1 MVASYNDRFEVTWR
15 DPRDATSVWAIDR
28 IHFAQPLPPLSQDF
42 FEILVGISWE
52 TRSAF
57 ANGYLFMQDFK
68 PPPTPDAVKQAGA
81 FEIWNQKYLP
91 LVKQICA
98 EVRAPDYD
106 AMSASE
112 IAGLLPDVFRR
123 VSEAFRYPTVI
134 ASEFM
139 APALALTL
147 FCEDVLGEDGPVL
160 ATTLLQGFANES
172 VAAGAGLGELA
183 GLAAQHPQLA
193 QALAGGRTEGLD
205 ALDGGPEFL
214 RRFDAYLDSYGWRAD
229 EWCLLHV
236 PTWAEAPETPLR
248 LIADYLRDPAHSPAL
263 SHERSVTA
271 RLDAARQIEARL
283 PSEQREQ
290 FQAMLEKALRHVPF
304 SEERA
309 LWQLIAIGSARVPL
323 MVLGRKLVASN
334 VIDQP
339 EDVFFLCQAELPQL
353 ALDPRSMREAVA
365 ERRAEYEHD
374 RTLTPPQSIGAPLVV
389 GDRSRQSQI
398 IHRYFFG
405 TMPPPS
411 DATVIRGSGASQG
424 VVSGRA
430 RVVTSLA
437 EASRLQPGEILV
449 CRTTAP
455 PWTPLFAIAAGV
467 VTETGGILSHSA
479 ICAREYAIPC
489 VVGTQVATSRI
500 PDGAMVT
507 VDGTKGTVSIED

>member
-15 DPRDATSVWAIDR
+15 DPRDAASIWAIDR

-42 FEILVGISWE
+42 FETLVGISWE
-52 TRSAF
+52 TRSVF

-68 PPPTPDAVKQAGA
+68 PPPTPDEVKQRGA
-81 FEIWNQKYLP
+81 FEIWNEKYLP

-106 AMSASE
+106 AMSAVE
-112 IAGLLPDVFRR
+112 IAGLLPDAFRR

-147 FCEDVLGEDGPVL
+147 FCEQVLGDDGPVL

-172 VAAGAGLGELA
+172 TAAGAGLGNLA
-183 GLAAQHPQLA
+183 QLAAKHPRLA
-193 QALAGGRTEGLD
+193 EALKSGRSEGIEAQEGG
-205 ALDGGPEFL
+205 AEFL
-214 RRFDAYLDSYGWRAD
+214 QRFHVYLDTYGWRAD

-248 LIADYLRDPAHSPAL
+248 LIADYLRDPGHSPAL
-263 SHERSVTA
+263 SHERSVNV

-283 PSEQREQ
+283 PVDQREQ
-290 FQAMLEKALRHVPF
+290 FQAMLDKALRHVPF

-323 MVLGRKLVASN
+323 LALGRKLVEAGA
-334 VIDQP
+334 IDQA
-339 EDVFFLCQAELPQL
+339 EDMFFLSLTELTGL
-353 ALDPRSMREAVA
+353 AATPRSMRDAVA
-365 ERRAEYEHD
+365 QRRTEYEHD
-374 RTLTPPQSIGAPLVV
+374 RTLTPPQSIGAPLIV
-389 GDRSRQSQI
+389 GDRPSQSQI

-405 TMPPPS
+405 TVPPPS

-424 VVSGRA
+424 IVSGKA
-430 RVVTSLA
+430 RIVTSLT

-500 PDGAMVT
+500 QDGANVT
-507 VDGTKGTVSIED
+507 VDGTKGTVTIDD